1 VNWDDLA
8 RAGEEEGFA
17 TDVRMRQSEFLM
29 KAGLFEDVG
38 EAPGVTGE
46 APDRRLEALRLFNPE
61 GIGDDLSVLV
71 QSKGMAPLVN
81 SFTLTSPG

>member
-17 TDVRMRQSEFLM
+17 THARMRQAEFLM
-29 KAGLFEDVG
+29 KAGLFEDAG
-38 EAPGVTGE
+38 A
-46 APDRRLEALRLFNPE
+46 ARNRRLEAFRLFDPE